1 MTVDQVALY
10 PLYESPCL
18 ARLTLSRVWQPTKAF
33 RIARHVLG
41 IRANSQ
47 EASARVAQALAPYR
61 APEWDAA
68 ARPNFSVELSPAA
81 PSGARRLQLV
91 YRNHTIVA
99 RRRDEQALLQDL
111 VDLVT
116 ATGHP
121 TTSDGLAVR
130 ATGLRLADG
139 SLALLPVEWHRTL
152 MLHSGALR
160 QRSMEVL
167 SADSHVLAQGTRGAP
182 LRIWCVTTAGQ
193 TDRPLAGAQ
202 AVQSLFFSVVNMGV
216 RGPGSVLRDLAAACG
231 ATHVVGL
238 ARRHGR
244 EQLDAVQ
251 ALV

>member
-1 MTVDQVALY
+1 MTVDRTTLY
-10 PLYESPCL
+10 PLHDSPCL
-18 ARLTLSRVWQPTKAF
+18 ARLTLSRAWQPTQAF
-33 RIARHVLG
+33 RIGRQVLG

-47 EASARVAQALAPYR
+47 DAAARVAQVLAPYR
-61 APEWDAA
+61 ASEWDGA

-91 YRNHTIVA
+91 YRNHTIIA
-99 RRRDEQALLQDL
+99 RRRDTEALLRDL
-111 VDLVT
+111 VELVI

-121 TTSDGLAVR
+121 AVSDGLAVR
-130 ATGLRLADG
+130 ATGLRLPDG

-152 MLHSGALR
+152 MLHSGAL
-160 QRSMEVL
+160 QQKAIEVL
-167 SADSHVLAQGTRGAP
+167 SADSHVLGQGMRGAR

-202 AVQSLFFSVVNMGV
+202 AVQSLFFSVVNMEV
-216 RGPGSVLRDLAAACG
+216 RGTGPTLRELAATCG
-231 ATHVVGL
+231 GTDVLGL

-244 EQLDAVQ
+244 EQVTAVH